1 MFVMLC
7 GNLSVTKDKGVG
19 MGLLDLFKRKDS
31 VPEKVESCE
40 KTDSAA
46 NAVKEKSVIRFCKRR
61 LSPA

>member
-1 MFVMLC
+1 
-7 GNLSVTKDKGVG
+7 

-46 NAVKEKSVIRFCKRR
+46 NAVKEIRDKI
-61 LSPA
+61 LQKTAIPA